1 MKKIM
6 QSTGLLIC
14 MLVLASFTTTSNS
27 NAKKILGTWSYEV
40 PDAPYDYQEGDLIF
54 EKADGELNGYAKIGG
69 YKTEVDNLVV
79 DGKNVTFSMYVEETE
94 VEFDLEFDKKSF
106 KGTVSYVEGTLD
118 ISGSKK

>member
-1 MKKIM
+1 
-6 QSTGLLIC
+6 